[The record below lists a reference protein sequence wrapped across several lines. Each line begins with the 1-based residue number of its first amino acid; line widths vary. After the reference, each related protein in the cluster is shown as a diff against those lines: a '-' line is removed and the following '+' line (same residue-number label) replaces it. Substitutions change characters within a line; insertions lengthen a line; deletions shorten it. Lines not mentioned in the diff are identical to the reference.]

1 MIDSTYKVINFLS
14 DDNVEKLIK
23 YSNSDAQIKKFT
35 SDGKRFKN
43 KLSFNEWLKKGRK
56 VYCLVDKQN
65 DLMGICWFGRKG
77 NGFTLALRIYG
88 QARGRGLGYWFL
100 KEAMANFMNED
111 EYLKSTKKDWWL
123 ESSEYNIAAIKIY
136 EKLGFK
142 LSEKGTKTGK
152 LIYRRR
158 HDFEF

>member
-1 MIDSTYKVINFLS
+1 
-14 DDNVEKLIK
+14 
-23 YSNSDAQIKKFT
+23 
-35 SDGKRFKN
+35 
-43 KLSFNEWLKKGRK
+43 
-56 VYCLVDKQN
+56 
-65 DLMGICWFGRKG
+65 
-77 NGFTLALRIYG
+77 
-88 QARGRGLGYWFL
+88 
-100 KEAMANFMNED
+100 MANFMNED

-123 ESSEYNIAAIKIY
+123 ESSEDNIAAIKIY